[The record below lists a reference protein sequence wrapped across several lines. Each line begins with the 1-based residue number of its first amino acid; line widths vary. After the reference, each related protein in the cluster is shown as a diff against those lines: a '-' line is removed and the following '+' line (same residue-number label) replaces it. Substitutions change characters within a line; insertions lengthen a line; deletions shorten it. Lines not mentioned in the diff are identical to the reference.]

1 MTNKKKLERK
11 IKKDTK
17 QKNKKRPSKN
27 VNAVRKIKKKRK
39 KKKTKFLIRRILV
52 IFIFLFII
60 YSIFCGVKFLIE
72 LIPTKKII
80 VIDAGHGGNDPG
92 FPSKYSKSIFEKE
105 INLKIAKKL
114 ESKLEKKYK
123 VHMIRTQDIKIDNYN
138 RAKKANELEADIFI
152 SIHANSFED
161 QNVEGIEIFYDLE
174 DEKELEYGN
183 QKQKDSKFL
192 ADFVLNDMV
201 EESGANKRGV
211 KKNHRIIVTRETN
224 MPAILIETGFMSN
237 SKEFTKLNT
246 DLYQQKLVDGVE
258 KGLENYFISI
268 KDRESKTK

>member
-1 MTNKKKLERK
+1 MTNKKKFERET
-11 IKKDTK
+11 KKYKK
-17 QKNKKRPSKN
+17 QENKKRPSKK
-27 VNAVRKIKKKRK
+27 VPKSRKRKMKRK

-52 IFIFLFII
+52 IFVFLFIV

-92 FPSKYSKSIFEKE
+92 FPSKYSESIFEKE

-114 ESKLEKKYK
+114 KLKLEKEYK
-123 VHMIRTQDIKIDNYN
+123 VHMIRNQDLKIDNYN
-138 RAKKANELEADIFI
+138 RAKKANELQADIYI
-152 SIHANSFED
+152 SIHANSFD
-161 QNVEGIEIFYDLE
+161 DSNVEGIEIFYDLE
-174 DEKELEYGN
+174 DEKELEYGSK
-183 QKQKDSKFL
+183 KQKDSKFL
-192 ADFVLNDMV
+192 ADFVLNSMV
-201 EESGANKRGV
+201 EETGANSRGV

-246 DLYQQKLVDGVE
+246 DLYQQKLVDGIA
-258 KGLENYFISI
+258 KGLENYFMSK
-268 KDRESKTK
+268 KDEAKTK